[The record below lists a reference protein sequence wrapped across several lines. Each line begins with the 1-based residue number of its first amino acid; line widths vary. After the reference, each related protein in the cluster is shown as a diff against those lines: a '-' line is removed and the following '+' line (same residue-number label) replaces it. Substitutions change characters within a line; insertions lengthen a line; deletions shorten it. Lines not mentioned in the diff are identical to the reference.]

1 MTAYADVIG
10 DVYAAL
16 NHVTTGVGV
25 SVSADIRQKGD
36 VIPAVIF
43 TMDSADFTRYAG
55 GSMAPV
61 HCSFRI
67 DCLHDSRLE
76 AETLAADVETA
87 LAASSLVVSRESE
100 STDLFSRGADVE
112 PVYVSSLSYII
123 TCGTL

>member
-1 MTAYADVIG
+1 MTAFSTVIE
-10 DVYAAL
+10 DVYDAL
-16 NHVTTGVGV
+16 IDETTGVGV

-43 TMDSADFTRYAG
+43 TMASADFTRYAG